1 MKYLHLDKIALS
13 FIQKGRKKVEKKVE
27 YKLIPKNMAKF
38 KIFLR
43 TFDVKNDGTSP
54 ICLRIAK
61 NGQKKFIGLNTYATP
76 NQWDENY
83 GRFIKDKR
91 VNPNHDKYNAY
102 LNEQETKA
110 EKIIKEFESNKID
123 WTLNQFEEAFLNH
136 SKKGKIQPFMLN
148 LISTLKSTG
157 HTGNAVNYQSTL
169 DILEIFDKNFSK
181 KLFSEID
188 IKYIRAFDVFL
199 QTPRETVYTSPKGN
213 TRVVKRSG
221 CSGNTR
227 RIYFKSLRSVLNK
240 AIEANEASPA
250 TYPFG
255 KGGFEIAK
263 LGEETEK
270 RYLPSEY
277 LLKIK
282 STTSTKEVNEYAR
295 KLFLFS
301 YFCYG
306 MSFVD
311 MALLTSNN
319 IKRFENGL
327 YITYKRHKTK
337 NSPGAKP
344 INIKLTDELQSLISD
359 LCSYKKPVENYL
371 LPIVTVEN
379 LEGEKLYNHFK
390 SRLKKFNTYL
400 ADLATEFDI
409 EDINLTS
416 YVSRHTM
423 AMSLQNNEVPRE
435 VISQILGHKDL
446 KTTNTYLDSFNSN
459 IIDEAV
465 KVL

>member
-1 MKYLHLDKIALS
+1 
-13 FIQKGRKKVEKKVE
+13 
-27 YKLIPKNMAKF
+27 MAKF

-43 TFDVKNDGTSP
+43 TFDTNKDGTNP
-54 ICLRIAK
+54 ICLRISK
-61 NGQKKFIGLNTYATP
+61 NGQKKFIGLNTTATP
-76 NQWDENY
+76 SQWDENF
-83 GRFIKDKR
+83 GRFKKDKR
-91 VNPNHDKYNAY
+91 INPLHEKNNAY

-110 EKIIKEFESNKID
+110 EKTIKDFDENKID
-123 WTLNQFEEAFLNH
+123 WTLNQFEEAFLNR
-136 SKKGKIQPFMLN
+136 SKKGKVKPFFEN
-148 LISTLKSTG
+148 LIKTLKETD
-157 HTGNAVNYQSTL
+157 HTGNAICYQRTL
-169 DILEIFDKNFSK
+169 DMLELFDKNFDK

-188 IKYIRAFDVFL
+188 IKYIRALDTFM
-199 QTPRETVYTSPKGN
+199 QMPRETIYTSTKGN
-213 TRVVKRSG
+213 KRTVQRKG

-227 RIYFKSLRSVLNK
+227 RIYFKSLRAALNM
-240 AIEANEASPA
+240 AIEAKEASPT

-255 KGGFEIAK
+255 KGGFEVAK

-277 LLKIK
+277 LVKIK
-282 STTSTKEVNEYAR
+282 TTSSEKKVNEYAR

-311 MALLTSNN
+311 MAHLTPDN
-319 IKRFENGL
+319 IKRYENGL
-327 YITYKRHKTK
+327 YIVYKRHKTK
-337 NSPGAKP
+337 NSQGAKA
-344 INIKLTDELQSLISD
+344 INIKLSEELQTLINELSE
-359 LCSYKKPVENYL
+359 LKKPVDNYL
-371 LPIVTVEN
+371 LPIVTIEN
-379 LEGEKLYNHFK
+379 LTGEKLYNHLK
-390 SRLKKFNTYL
+390 TRLKKLNSYL
-400 ADLATEFDI
+400 ESMAIEFEI
-409 EDINLTS
+409 SDINITS

-459 IIDEAV
+459 VIDEAV